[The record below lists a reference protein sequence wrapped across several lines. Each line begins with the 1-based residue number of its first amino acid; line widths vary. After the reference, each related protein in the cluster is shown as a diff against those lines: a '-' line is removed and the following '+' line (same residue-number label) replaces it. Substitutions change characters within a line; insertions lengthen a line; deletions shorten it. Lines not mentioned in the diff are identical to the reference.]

1 MAACRQR
8 RLPLGMTSRIV
19 AGHQDLCRS
28 AGGAFA
34 GGAFA
39 AGITCGMP
47 GLWWLCLVSTDRSM
61 HAPDAAEAEVR
72 DSGRLCRRWRRRGGC
87 CAGETTKAISC
98 STRWVRCC
106 RFKPCVG
113 GLGNGSEAS
122 VGADVSGCATA
133 AALPRHIC
141 VCRACHHHVMPHI
154 PPPTHTRPG
163 RQPAGKPR
171 LPLAPLVR
179 RRGTSASGCEVP
191 SPAFLC
197 MASMPESCLPTI
209 ASRCSTVCDNPQR
222 AVRFTVR
229 EWTHLRDKLPLR
241 QQGEPEPSPFN
252 PPWLPSQQ

>member
-1 MAACRQR
+1 M
-8 RLPLGMTSRIV
+8 
-19 AGHQDLCRS
+19 CRS

-72 DSGRLCRRWRRRGGC
+72 DLGRLCRRWRRRGGC

-154 PPPTHTRPG
+154 PPTHTHA
-163 RQPAGKPR
+163 PAGNLLANPACHSLRWFAAAAPLRLDVRCPR
-171 LPLAPLVR
+171 LPSSAWPACLSPASQPSHLVAPPFVTTP
-179 RRGTSASGCEVP
+179 RGRCGSRCASGRTCGM
-191 SPAFLC
+191 SYRC
-197 MASMPESCLPTI
+197 GSRASL
-209 ASRCSTVCDNPQR
+209 SR
-222 AVRFTVR
+222 
-229 EWTHLRDKLPLR
+229 
-241 QQGEPEPSPFN
+241 
-252 PPWLPSQQ
+252 LPSTRPRCPVSSRTRLHGNHCGSCFA